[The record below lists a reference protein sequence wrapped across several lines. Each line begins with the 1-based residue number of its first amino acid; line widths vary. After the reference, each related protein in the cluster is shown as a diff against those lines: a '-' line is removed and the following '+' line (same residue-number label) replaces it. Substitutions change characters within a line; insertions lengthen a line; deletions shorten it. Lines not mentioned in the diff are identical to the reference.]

1 MQPRPCGCASA
12 SLHLAQES
20 FNRYARGVMFG
31 PILWFVDQLLGL
43 YAFVII
49 IFVAMSWLEQLN
61 IVSRSNQLVYAI
73 MDFSYRV
80 TEPLLRPIR
89 SILPNLGG
97 LDLSPLI
104 LLLLVAVVRMY
115 LGQLAT
121 VLP

>member
-1 MQPRPCGCASA
+1 
-12 SLHLAQES
+12 
-20 FNRYARGVMFG
+20 MFG

-49 IFVAMSWLEQLN
+49 IFVAMTWLEQLN